1 MATSLELGAN
11 ALTGQAIIAQEA
23 AVNATYVA
31 VGAVALCSCL
41 LVILVVL
48 LIKQRKE
55 RRRWQFQ
62 SNEHTEYLVKTLDD
76 LSQIKERY
84 DLILDYARTGIVE
97 LNKQGDIV
105 SCNGVGAELLGA
117 TVNAI
122 VGNNFHALAHHSHP
136 DGRPYPQADCPMHRA
151 VIGGRS
157 MSVSDEVLW
166 RLDGTPFDSTYEAVP
181 LFDNDAPSGA
191 MVIFRDISEQARYQ
205 RELLASKEELSSAVQ
220 AKTDFLAKVTHEIR
234 TPLQAL
240 QSLLH
245 MARRAKRK
253 SHANRHIRTAER
265 SLDYVGHIIDD
276 ILDFSKIEAGM
287 MVLDS
292 GPFALR
298 ESLEV
303 CREMLLTRA
312 QSYDVK
318 LLFSVH
324 SDVPR
329 QLIGDVHRLAQVVI
343 NLVGNAIKFSY
354 PGSTVELDV
363 SVLISQAQ
371 QIELVFSVIDT
382 GVGMSPE
389 EQEGLFESYTQASPS
404 VARKYGG
411 SGLGLA
417 ISKQLVE
424 LMGGDIHVQS
434 AKGMGSTFTFTA
446 SFGVPETQVLPP
458 KPVVSRVDVLD
469 DDSLA
474 GVYLLLVEDN
484 IDSQQAVKE
493 LLEAEGAVVFT
504 ANNGQQALEK
514 LQSYA
519 VDGILMDCRMPV
531 MDGFT
536 ATAEIRRQ
544 PKYASMPIIAMTGS
558 AAGADI
564 EAARAAG
571 MNEYLVKPVD
581 PTTLIAQLGHWL
593 RNR

>member
-1 MATSLELGAN
+1 MATSLEAGVSASV
-11 ALTGQAIIAQEA
+11 GQAAMDPGA
-23 AVNATYVA
+23 AIDMTVVA
-31 VGAVALCSCL
+31 VTALALCGCL
-41 LVILVVL
+41 LITLVML
-48 LIKQRKE
+48 LIKQRQE
-55 RRRWQFQ
+55 RRRGQ
-62 SNEHTEYLVKTLDD
+62 SKTEERTQYLVQTLDD

-117 TVNAI
+117 TPNSI
-122 VGNNFHALAHHSHP
+122 IGKNFHALAHHSHP
-136 DGRPYPQADCPMHRA
+136 DGRPYPQAECPMHRA
-151 VIGGRS
+151 VIDGRS
-157 MSVSDEVLW
+157 MSVNDEVLW

-191 MVIFRDISEQARYQ
+191 MVIFRDISEQARHQ
-205 RELLASKEELSSAVQ
+205 RELLASKEALSSAVQ

-298 ESLEV
+298 DSLEV

-312 QSYDVK
+312 QGDDVK
-318 LLFSVH
+318 LLFSVNN
-324 SDVPR
+324 DVPE
-329 QLIGDVHRLAQVVI
+329 QLIGDVHRLAQVII

-363 SVLISQAQ
+363 SVLVSQPQ
-371 QIELVFSVIDT
+371 QTELVFSVIDT

-389 EQEGLFESYTQASPS
+389 EQEGLFESYTQANPS
-404 VARKYGG
+404 VARHYGG

-446 SFGVPETQVLPP
+446 SFGVPETQAMPGTS
-458 KPVVSRVDVLD
+458 VVAPVDVLD

-504 ANNGQQALEK
+504 ADNGQQALDK

-519 VDGILMDCRMPV
+519 VDAVLMDCRMPI

-564 EAARAAG
+564 EAAREVG

-581 PTTLIAQLGHWL
+581 PTALIAQLGHWL

>member
-1 MATSLELGAN
+1 MVPS
-11 ALTGQAIIAQEA
+11 
-23 AVNATYVA
+23 
-31 VGAVALCSCL
+31 AVAWGALALSAFL
-41 LVILVVL
+41 LAVVAL
-48 LIKQRKE
+48 LIVKQRQE
-55 RRRWQFQ
+55 RHRWQ
-62 SNEHTEYLVKTLDD
+62 SRTEERTQYLVKTLDD

-84 DLILDYARTGIVE
+84 DLILDYARTGVVE
-97 LNKQGDIV
+97 LNSQGDIV
-105 SCNGVGAELLGA
+105 FCNAVGAELLGA
-117 TVNAI
+117 TTGSM
-122 VGNNFHALAHHSHP
+122 VGQNFHAVAHHSHP
-136 DGRPYPQADCPMHRA
+136 DGRPYPQSDCPMHRA
-151 VIGGRS
+151 VVNGRS

-166 RLDGTPFDSTYEAVP
+166 RQDGTSFDSTYEAVP
-181 LFDNDAPSGA
+181 LFANEAPSGA
-191 MVIFRDISEQARYQ
+191 MVIFRDISEQARHQ
-205 RELLASKEELSSAVQ
+205 RELLASKEALSSAVQ

-298 ESLEV
+298 DSLEV

-312 QSYDVK
+312 QGDDVK
-318 LLFSVH
+318 LSFLVH
-324 SDVPR
+324 NDVPE

-363 SVLISQAQ
+363 SVLLSQPEH
-371 QIELVFSVIDT
+371 IELVFSVVDT

-434 AKGMGSTFTFTA
+434 TKGMGTTFTFTA
-446 SFGVPETQVLPP
+446 KFGLPETQTMPSRSAVV
-458 KPVVSRVDVLD
+458 PVTTLV

-504 ANNGQQALEK
+504 ANNGQEALDK
-514 LQSYA
+514 LKSYA
-519 VDGILMDCRMPV
+519 VDAVLMDCRMPV
-531 MDGFT
+531 MDGFS
-536 ATAEIRRQ
+536 ATTEIRRQ
-544 PKYASMPIIAMTGS
+544 PKYAAMPIIAMTGS
-558 AAGADI
+558 TATADV

-581 PTTLIAQLGHWL
+581 PTALITQLGLSL

>member
-1 MATSLELGAN
+1 
-11 ALTGQAIIAQEA
+11 
-23 AVNATYVA
+23 
-31 VGAVALCSCL
+31 
-41 LVILVVL
+41 
-48 LIKQRKE
+48 
-55 RRRWQFQ
+55 
-62 SNEHTEYLVKTLDD
+62 
-76 LSQIKERY
+76 
-84 DLILDYARTGIVE
+84 
-97 LNKQGDIV
+97 
-105 SCNGVGAELLGA
+105 
-117 TVNAI
+117 
-122 VGNNFHALAHHSHP
+122 
-136 DGRPYPQADCPMHRA
+136 MHRA
-151 VIGGRS
+151 VIDGRS
-157 MSVSDEVLW
+157 MSVNDEVLW
-166 RLDGTPFDSTYEAVP
+166 RLDGTSFDSTYEAVP

-191 MVIFRDISEQARYQ
+191 MVIFRDISEQARHQ
-205 RELLASKEELSSAVQ
+205 RELLASKEALSSAVQ
-220 AKTDFLAKVTHEIR
+220 AKTDFLAKGTHEIR

-298 ESLEV
+298 DSLEV

-312 QSYDVK
+312 QGDDVK
-318 LLFSVH
+318 LLFSVNN
-324 SDVPR
+324 DVPE
-329 QLIGDVHRLAQVVI
+329 QLIGDVHRLAQVII

-363 SVLISQAQ
+363 SVLVSQPQ
-371 QIELVFSVIDT
+371 QTELVFSVIDT

-389 EQEGLFESYTQASPS
+389 EQEGLFESYTQANPS
-404 VARKYGG
+404 VARHYGG

-446 SFGVPETQVLPP
+446 SFGVPETQAMPRTS
-458 KPVVSRVDVLD
+458 VVAPVDVLD

-504 ANNGQQALEK
+504 ADNGQQALDK

-519 VDGILMDCRMPV
+519 VDAVLMDCRMPI

-564 EAARAAG
+564 EAAREVG

-581 PTTLIAQLGHWL
+581 PTALIAQLGHWL